1 MEALLII
8 AGIGVLALSIP
19 LMRVLVNFVLR
30 THTPMTNYTE
40 DDSQD
45 VP

>member
-1 MEALLII
+1 METLLIL

-30 THTPMTNYTE
+30 THPPTTNYTGH
-40 DDSQD
+40 DS
-45 VP
+45 

>member
-8 AGIGVLALSIP
+8 VGIGILALSIP

-30 THTPMTNYTE
+30 THPPMTNYE
-40 DDSQD
+40 RHDS
-45 VP
+45 